1 MFEGRA
7 EEFSLTRRRD
17 AGNNDDHSGVQRF
30 LPVKSK
36 KIGTIVGYKGVVL
49 GADRRDKL
57 PILRPA
63 ETEIIDMIRYVTR
76 SMSQVN

>member
-7 EEFSLTRRRD
+7 EEFSLTRRRN

-30 LPVKSK
+30 LPVKRK

-49 GADRRDKL
+49 LADGGLSCQSLEL
-57 PILRPA
+57 PRP
-63 ETEIIDMIRYVTR
+63 R
-76 SMSQVN
+76 